1 LDGGL
6 KNMNSINK
14 NAPIIPGIGLGNLK
28 LNSHIS
34 QYIDLIK
41 SFTWLDSKTLED
53 KSIDMLST
61 FYVSYE
67 CKDTLKIVFDIL
79 TGKLQRIIALK
90 DYEGLFNGELYIGK
104 IIDTIKKI
112 DIVYD
117 EDEELYFIKG
127 VEGIS
132 FEADA
137 NNQYIECITVYSLK

>member
-1 LDGGL
+1 
-6 KNMNSINK
+6 MNSINK

-67 CKDTLKIVFDIL
+67 CKDTLKVS
-79 TGKLQRIIALK
+79 
-90 DYEGLFNGELYIGK
+90 
-104 IIDTIKKI
+104 
-112 DIVYD
+112 D
-117 EDEELYFIKG
+117 E
-127 VEGIS
+127 
-132 FEADA
+132 
-137 NNQYIECITVYSLK
+137 

>member
-1 LDGGL
+1 
-6 KNMNSINK
+6 M
-14 NAPIIPGIGLGNLK
+14 
-28 LNSHIS
+28 
-34 QYIDLIK
+34 
-41 SFTWLDSKTLED
+41 
-53 KSIDMLST
+53 
-61 FYVSYE
+61 
-67 CKDTLKIVFDIL
+67 
-79 TGKLQRIIALK
+79 K

-117 EDEELYFIKG
+117 EDEELYFIKR